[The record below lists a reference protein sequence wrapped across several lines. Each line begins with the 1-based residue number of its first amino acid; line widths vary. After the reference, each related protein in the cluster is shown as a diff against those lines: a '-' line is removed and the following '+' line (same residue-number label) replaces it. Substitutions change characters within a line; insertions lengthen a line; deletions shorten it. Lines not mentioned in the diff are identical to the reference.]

1 MLENVKNKNLEKTES
16 ENTNS
21 LNENTTP
28 NLEGGVR
35 TYASDIAEMMK
46 KEKGSII
53 KIALAE
59 QQRREEFK
67 KANNPVATKN
77 IIVIFLGIALIVS
90 GIMIFVYSVMS
101 RAKSPDVINLSQN
114 LPALLFSENQ
124 SHIDMTELNR
134 RELLNA
140 INTQVNNKTL
150 GAGTINNLFISYR
163 FGQTQSQV
171 PVTMFMQ
178 KLGINIPDS
187 FFQNLEDSFMLG
199 VFNQEQT
206 NELFLILKVKD
217 FNEAFLSMREWE
229 ASMLSEFVNFFNIDT
244 SSYGRVIFSKDFET
258 VTLFNK
264 ESRILKDS
272 SGLILLSYTFLD
284 PKTLLVTTK
293 GDSLDEILK
302 RINLQTLK

>member
-171 PVTMFMQ
+171 PVTMFMH

-284 PKTLLVTTK
+284 PKTILVTTK

>member
-284 PKTLLVTTK
+284 PKTILVTTK